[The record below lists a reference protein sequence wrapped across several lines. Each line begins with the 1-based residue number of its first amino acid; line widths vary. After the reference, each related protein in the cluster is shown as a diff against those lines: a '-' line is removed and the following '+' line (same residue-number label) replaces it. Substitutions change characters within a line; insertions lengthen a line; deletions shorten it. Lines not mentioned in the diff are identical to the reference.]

1 MQVIKELKDCLF
13 LLMITNQTIMKFLLI
28 LSKNI
33 FFQKNHNIEIDGRN
47 FYDQPINDL
56 INNTTKSEKYQKDK
70 VMITPLVA
78 CCILLILEKI
88 AD

>member
-1 MQVIKELKDCLF
+1 MFVLAYDNKPDNNEVSINSFKKHF
-13 LLMITNQTIMKFLLI
+13 LP
-28 LSKNI
+28 
-33 FFQKNHNIEIDGRN
+33 KNHNIEIDGRN
-47 FYDQPINDL
+47 FYDQPINDS

-70 VMITPLVA
+70 VMITPLVV